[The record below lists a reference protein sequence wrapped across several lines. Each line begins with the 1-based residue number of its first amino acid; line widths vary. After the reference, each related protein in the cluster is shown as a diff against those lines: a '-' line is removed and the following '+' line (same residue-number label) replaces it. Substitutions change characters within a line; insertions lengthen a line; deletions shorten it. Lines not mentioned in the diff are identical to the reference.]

1 LCVEDFKKDLMANS
15 PFVEKLFES
24 PMRARI
30 IANEGPSGRSAQAG
44 PKKPTVQERADL

>member
-1 LCVEDFKKDLMANS
+1 LCVEDFKKDLKANS

-30 IANEGPSGRSAQAG
+30 IANEDPGGRSVKVG
-44 PKKPTVQERADL
+44 PKKPTVQERANL